1 MMGVTTDWLDFYCL
15 LSLSFFL
22 FLFLLG
28 ITLTIFATVVYSCS
42 SSCNGC
48 VWVHLPYSVFSFL
61 FACLY
66 IAVVICSLL
75 VCLFNYQ
82 HNCTKFLCGIS
93 IFKLLFRHCF
103 GSRVCFR
110 TRLGWISL
118 PSFFG
123 ARFFCPSYFCFILFC
138 STFCLHPE
146 TNSVPSANPLIP
158 LPPPPPPKPSPPLLL
173 QSGNNFG
180 DSLPLSLS
188 LGNQMISGLSL
199 GLRRRHF
206 PNWKNMCAS
215 VSLFRPSICNCR
227 LETILTSPLP
237 LSSALTLADTVCF
250 HWNHWVGKWNEMPP
264 REREKKEMNTFNFYN
279 LIRLCFFVCL
289 PAYLFSLSL
298 FFARSR

>member
-1 MMGVTTDWLDFYCL
+1 MRNFDFQIAI
-15 LSLSFFL
+15 STV
-22 FLFLLG
+22 LLG
-28 ITLTIFATVVYSCS
+28 K
-42 SSCNGC
+42 GC
-48 VWVHLPYSVFSFL
+48 R
-61 FACLY
+61 
-66 IAVVICSLL
+66 I
-75 VCLFNYQ
+75 
-82 HNCTKFLCGIS
+82 
-93 IFKLLFRHCF
+93 
-103 GSRVCFR
+103 
-110 TRLGWISL
+110 RLGWIRL
-118 PSFFG
+118 PSFAG
-123 ARFFCPSYFCFILFC
+123 AIFFCPSYFCVVLFY

-158 LPPPPPPKPSPPLLL
+158 LPPPPPKPSPPLL
-173 QSGNNFG
+173 QPSIVVII
-180 DSLPLSLS
+180 SAIRSLSLS
-188 LGNQMISGLSL
+188 RLATEWFQSGLSL
-199 GLRRRHF
+199 GCRRRHF

-264 REREKKEMNTFNFYN
+264 REGEKEEMNTFNFYN